1 MTARPVNIWGRISE
15 QKSEKSCISGFQAFD
30 YSEGEFSFLKRL
42 LLNWKNE
49 SGRTEIE
56 LLKPPLIRPSAS
68 FSPKEKAKTKGLLHA
83 KTIKFA
89 NEINALK
96 TLAQLGEGGPS

>member
-1 MTARPVNIWGRISE
+1 FVSKDCCWIGRMKADGLKLSYGSHPSSGLRP
-15 QKSEKSCISGFQAFD
+15 
-30 YSEGEFSFLKRL
+30 
-42 LLNWKNE
+42 
-49 SGRTEIE
+49 
-56 LLKPPLIRPSAS
+56 AS
-68 FSPKEKAKTKGLLHA
+68 PQRRKQRTKGLLHA